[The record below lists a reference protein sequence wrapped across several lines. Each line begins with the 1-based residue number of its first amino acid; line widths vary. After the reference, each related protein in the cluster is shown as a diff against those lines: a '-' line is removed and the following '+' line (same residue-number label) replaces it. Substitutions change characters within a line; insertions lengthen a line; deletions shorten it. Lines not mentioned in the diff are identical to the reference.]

1 MRRDERTQW
10 LIWLSLA
17 EIGTMLVFNNYS
29 ALLPILQK
37 EWALTNSEA
46 GWIFSSYQIG
56 YILAVVILTS
66 LTDYVRSKYIYL
78 ITSFWAGIAGILF
91 SIWSEGFYSAMV
103 FRTLMGIGFA
113 GTYMPG
119 LRMVSERFESRERG
133 RAVGIYVGAFTLG
146 AAISLFLT
154 GVLNSLL
161 NWRWAFFITS
171 LGPIAGGIMALFKL
185 DEEGKTKA
193 AKEERIPLKE
203 VLKNRPALMM
213 IGGYAAHMWEL
224 FGMRG
229 WMVAFLTACLLTA
242 HYNLEKAVSLSAA
255 IAAGVTLSGTISN
268 ALGGTLSDR
277 FGRVKTIIVVM
288 LGSGL
293 LSLMIGWT
301 RGFPIA
307 LIIVLSILYGFMVTG
322 ESSVLSTGVTELA
335 RPGGLG
341 RTMALQSLI
350 GWGAA
355 SLSPIAFGYILD
367 LTNPMDALSRIGY
380 VPNWGWAF
388 GLLGIGCLMGP
399 LILWPLKKNPLD
411 RRKFDFYIIES
422 KGMVE

>member
-1 MRRDERTQW
+1 MKVDDRLRW
-10 LIWLSLA
+10 LIWLSLS

-29 ALLPILQK
+29 ALLPILQR
-37 EWALTNSEA
+37 EWTLTNSEA

-56 YILAVVILTS
+56 YILAVIFFTS
-66 LTDYVRSKYIYL
+66 LTDYVQTKAIYV
-78 ITSFWAGIAGILF
+78 ITSFWAGLAGILF
-91 SIWSEGFYSAMV
+91 SLCSEGFYSAMI

-119 LRMVSERFESRERG
+119 LRMVSERFVSRERG

-146 AAISLFLT
+146 ASISLFFT
-154 GVLNSLL
+154 GMLNSLL

-171 LGPIAGGIMALFKL
+171 MGPIAGGILALFKL
-185 DEEGKTKA
+185 GEGSQMKVEGEGRA
-193 AKEERIPLKE
+193 PLKD
-203 VLKNRPALMM
+203 VLKNKSALRM
-213 IGGYAAHMWEL
+213 IGAYAAHMWEM

-229 WMVAFLTACLLTA
+229 WIVAFLTACLLTIE
-242 HYNLEKAVSLSAA
+242 YDLDEAVGLSAA
-255 IAAGVTLSGTISN
+255 IAGVVTLVGAISN

-277 FGRVKTIIVVM
+277 FGRIPTTLVVM
-288 LGSGL
+288 FGSGS
-293 LSLMIGWT
+293 LSLIIGWT

-307 LIIVLSILYGFMVTG
+307 LILLLALLYGFMVTG
-322 ESSVLSTGVTELA
+322 ESSVLSTGVTEMA

-355 SLSPIAFGYILD
+355 SLSPIVFGYVLD
-367 LTNPMDALSRIGY
+367 LTNPADALKQFGF

-388 GLLGIGCLMGP
+388 MLLGLGGLIGP
-399 LILWPLKKNPLD
+399 LILWPLNKRGEP
-411 RRKFDFYIIES
+411 
-422 KGMVE
+422 

>member
-1 MRRDERTQW
+1 MKLGDRFRW

-37 EWALTNSEA
+37 EWSLTNSEA

-56 YILAVVILTS
+56 YILAVVLLTS
-66 LTDYVRSKYIYL
+66 LTDYVKVKYIYVV
-78 ITSFWAGIAGILF
+78 TSFWAGLAGILF

-103 FRTLMGIGFA
+103 LRTLMGIGFA

-119 LRMVSERFESRERG
+119 LRMVSERFSSRERG

-154 GVLNSLL
+154 GILNSLFA
-161 NWRWAFFITS
+161 WRWAFLITS
-171 LGPIAGGIMALFKL
+171 LGPIAGGIIALFKL
-185 DEEGKTKA
+185 GEEVRTEAEEGI
-193 AKEERIPLKE
+193 RIPLKE

-213 IGGYAAHMWEL
+213 IGGYAAHMWEM

-229 WMVAFLTACLLTA
+229 WIVAFLTACLLTA
-242 HYNLEKAVSLSAA
+242 RYDLEKAVSLSAA
-255 IAAGVTLSGTISN
+255 IAGAVTLAGALSN

-277 FGRVKTIIVVM
+277 FGRVHTIIVVM
-288 LGSGL
+288 LGSSV
-293 LSLMIGWT
+293 LSLIIGWT

-307 LIIVLSILYGFMVTG
+307 LVIVLSLVYGFMVTG

-341 RTMALQSLI
+341 RTMALQSLL

-355 SLSPIAFGYILD
+355 SLSPIAFGYVLD
-367 LTNPMDALSRIGY
+367 LTNPADALTRFGF

-388 GLLGIGCLMGP
+388 AILGLGGLMGP
-399 LILWPLKKNPLD
+399 LIIWRLKK
-411 RRKFDFYIIES
+411 E
-422 KGMVE
+422 

>member
-1 MRRDERTQW
+1 MKLDNRFRW

-37 EWALTNSEA
+37 EWSLTNSEA

-56 YILAVVILTS
+56 YILAVVLFTS
-66 LTDYVRSKYIYL
+66 LTDYVNTKSIYVL
-78 ITSFWAGIAGILF
+78 TSLWAGLTGILF

-103 FRTLMGIGFA
+103 LRTLMGIGFA

-119 LRMVSERFESRERG
+119 LRMVSERFDSRERG

-146 AAISLFLT
+146 ASISLFLT
-154 GVLNSLL
+154 GMLNSLFS
-161 NWRWAFFITS
+161 WRWAFLITS
-171 LGPIAGGIMALFKL
+171 LGPIAGGIIAFFRLG
-185 DEEGKTKA
+185 EGGKTKTE
-193 AKEERIPLKE
+193 KEARTPLRE
-203 VLKNRPALMM
+203 VLKNRPALKM
-213 IGGYAAHMWEL
+213 IGGYAAHMWEM

-229 WMVAFLTACLLTA
+229 WIVAFLTACLLTA
-242 HYNLEKAVSLSAA
+242 HYDLDKAVSLSAA
-255 IAAGVTLSGTISN
+255 IAGVVTLAGAFSN
-268 ALGGTLSDR
+268 TLGGTLSDR
-277 FGRVKTIIVVM
+277 FGRVHTIIVVM
-288 LGSGL
+288 IGSGL
-293 LSLMIGWT
+293 LSLVIGWT
-301 RGFPIA
+301 RGLPIA
-307 LIIVLSILYGFMVTG
+307 LIIVLSVLYGFMVTG

-355 SLSPIAFGYILD
+355 SLSPIAFGYVLD
-367 LTNPMDALSRIGY
+367 LTNPADALTRIGY

-388 GLLGIGCLMGP
+388 VILGLGGLVGP
-399 LILWPLKKNPLD
+399 LILWPLKKKP
-411 RRKFDFYIIES
+411 S
-422 KGMVE
+422 

>member
-1 MRRDERTQW
+1 MRRDDRIQW

-37 EWALTNSEA
+37 EWSLTNSEA

-66 LTDYVRSKYIYL
+66 LTDYIRSKYIYL

-103 FRTLMGIGFA
+103 LRTLMGIGFA

-154 GVLNSLL
+154 GILNSLF

-171 LGPIAGGIMALFKL
+171 LGPIAGGITALFKL
-185 DEEGKTKA
+185 GDEGKSKA
-193 AKEERIPLKE
+193 AEEERIPLRE

-229 WMVAFLTACLLTA
+229 WMVAFLTACLLTL
-242 HYNLEKAVSLSAA
+242 HYDLEKAVSLSAA
-255 IAAGVTLSGTISN
+255 IAASLTLSGTLSN
-268 ALGGTLSDR
+268 ALGGALSDR
-277 FGRVKTIIVVM
+277 FGRVKTIMVVM

-293 LSLMIGWT
+293 LSLMIGWI
-301 RGFPIA
+301 RGYPMV
-307 LIIVLSILYGFMVTG
+307 LIIVLSIVYGFMVTG

-367 LTNPMDALSRIGY
+367 LTNPADALTRVGY

-388 GLLGIGCLMGP
+388 ALLGVGCLMGP
-399 LILWPLKKNPLD
+399 VILWPLEKKP
-411 RRKFDFYIIES
+411 S
-422 KGMVE
+422 